1 MKSLLLRLNKKCGLD
16 ESSPYKK
23 EGGFDKSNPYN
34 LFNRIKEEVKD
45 EKNANSVL
53 ELAYIHLSSSLFRS
67 ERISFHHWRR
77 LSTRKHDEKICRTC
91 R

>member
-34 LFNRIKEEVKD
+34 GKGGLINQTPTIY
-45 EKNANSVL
+45 L
-53 ELAYIHLSSSLFRS
+53 IG
-67 ERISFHHWRR
+67 
-77 LSTRKHDEKICRTC
+77 
-91 R
+91 